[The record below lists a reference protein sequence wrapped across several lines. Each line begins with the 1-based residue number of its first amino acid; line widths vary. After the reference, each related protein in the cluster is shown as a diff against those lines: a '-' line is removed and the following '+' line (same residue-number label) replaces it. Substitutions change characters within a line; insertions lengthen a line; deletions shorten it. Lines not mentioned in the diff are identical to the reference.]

1 VLSPEKKSPKK
12 MFSPKETPSK
22 KLLSSS
28 AEKRRSPLKQRA
40 KSSFEQRS
48 FVSKI
53 PRVSGSVKHSQKIA
67 PDGTLPSRQL
77 YDSYQQ
83 RKSGN
88 RLNMDIATAM
98 IINELSADSSS
109 IFEPTPTETAL
120 KKLGDLV
127 KNPSKLNDKAKAKA
141 EFEVSRKK
149 LVSFV

>member
-1 VLSPEKKSPKK
+1 
-12 MFSPKETPSK
+12 
-22 KLLSSS
+22 
-28 AEKRRSPLKQRA
+28 
-40 KSSFEQRS
+40 
-48 FVSKI
+48 
-53 PRVSGSVKHSQKIA
+53 
-67 PDGTLPSRQL
+67 
-77 YDSYQQ
+77 
-83 RKSGN
+83 
-88 RLNMDIATAM
+88 MDIATAM